1 MSATGGDS
9 ALPLYDQLK
18 TIAPTLVIN
27 YDDKSW
33 QTLLTQLGQITGH
46 EQQASARIA
55 DFNKQLV
62 SLKEKMK
69 LPPQPVTATGLY
81 RRRAQRQYLDAG
93 IGSGAD
99 ARTAGLCFGDAAR
112 RPARQP

>member
-1 MSATGGDS
+1 SAEAVAAQMPDLILVSATGGDS

-69 LPPQPVTATGLY
+69 LPPQPVTALVY
-81 RRRAQRQYLDAG
+81 
-93 IGSGAD
+93 
-99 ARTAGLCFGDAAR
+99 TAAAHSANIWT
-112 RPARQP
+112 P